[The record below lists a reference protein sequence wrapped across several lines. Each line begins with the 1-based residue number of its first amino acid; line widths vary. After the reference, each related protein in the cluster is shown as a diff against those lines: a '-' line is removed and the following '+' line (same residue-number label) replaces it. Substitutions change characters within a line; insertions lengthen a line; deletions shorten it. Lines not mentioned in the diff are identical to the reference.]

1 MAAHLT
7 ARAVALEAYRADHG
21 IRGCEWALNDGLRC
35 GRHDLALTGDGPH
48 ICFVHLQEFVDVRV
62 ARREVTRERFD
73 RRSGALVEIEK

>member
-21 IRGCEWALNDGLRC
+21 IRGCEWAQVDGVRC

-48 ICFVHLQEFVDVRV
+48 ICFVHLQQFVDARV
-62 ARREVTRERFD
+62 ARREVTRERFCA
-73 RRSGALVEIEK
+73 RSAGIVEVKS